1 MKKYIWIISTIIAL
15 TAMESQAQSIPFQAS
30 VNRSELSD
38 SLPSYEHLMLLC
50 ITDLYR
56 NQVDDSRTGN
66 SPVYYLFASDSSRI
80 YYNLMK
86 KTDEGYALY
95 FPQKTKSKVFPF
107 RKSARIAQYV
117 SEKMGEGCKVSLG
130 SVNKKKF
137 IVQSF

>member
-1 MKKYIWIISTIIAL
+1 
-15 TAMESQAQSIPFQAS
+15 MERCP
-30 VNRSELSD
+30 
-38 SLPSYEHLMLLC
+38 
-50 ITDLYR
+50 
-56 NQVDDSRTGN
+56 G
-66 SPVYYLFASDSSRI
+66 YYLFASDSSRI

-117 SEKMGEGCKVSLG
+117 SEKMDEGCKVSLG